1 MVAISLGYNTV
12 VAVFTIELTHG
23 KWRPILG
30 HCLCEIFWPAGHATM
45 GGVVAM
51 VTNMISLERVIALS
65 GVPFMAMWYFMPES
79 PRWLLAKGKKE
90 RVRFQLVIIFQTQDF
105 FLKGSNCAEDSLPHE
120 QQTSQGSS
128 TLH

>member
-1 MVAISLGYNTV
+1 MVASLGYNTV

-65 GVPFMAMWYFMPES
+65 GVPFMALWYFMPES
-79 PRWLLAKGKKE
+79 PRWLVTKARYE
-90 RVRFQLVIIFQTQDF
+90 QADAVMTQII
-105 FLKGSNCAEDSLPHE
+105 
-120 QQTSQGSS
+120 QGNGGQYR
-128 TLH
+128 